1 MKTPPCQT
9 GMVKRRFPPPARPVT
24 IVYNSRLS
32 NPTNHQPTIAMAK
45 TYLNVPYAQK
55 DAAKALGARWDA
67 AQKKWYVPPDKD
79 ASLFAQWQAADG
91 TAVATTSPPK
101 KAPAAAKPAKLGVVT
116 PAEDKNFV
124 AYNGDEP
131 PWD

>member
-1 MKTPPCQT
+1 
-9 GMVKRRFPPPARPVT
+9 
-24 IVYNSRLS
+24 
-32 NPTNHQPTIAMAK
+32 MAESK

-67 AQKKWYVPPDKD
+67 ANKKWYVPADKD
-79 ASLFAQWQAADG
+79 ITLFAQWQPQSV
-91 TAVATTSPPK
+91 TLEPPLTTTSKPGARASSGKSGPSAK
-101 KAPAAAKPAKLGVVT
+101 NAAVGVT
-116 PAEDKNFV
+116 TQATDKNFV